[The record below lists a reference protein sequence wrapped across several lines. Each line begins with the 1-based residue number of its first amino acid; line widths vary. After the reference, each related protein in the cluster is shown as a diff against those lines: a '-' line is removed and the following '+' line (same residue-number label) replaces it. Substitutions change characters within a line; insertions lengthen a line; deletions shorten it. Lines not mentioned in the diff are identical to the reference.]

1 MEVNKL
7 RFFTSR
13 QLPQWDAV
21 DTKQIVHSAIETA
34 IVALNGK
41 PDYVASS
48 YYGDDFKIFGD
59 ESWLSHAVYNLVEN
73 ALRVSSNQESS
84 PIKVQ
89 VDVIQQDNHVDIRVQ
104 DNGPGV
110 VEGDERKIFK
120 PFYTTEPGATGLGLA
135 NVRQVVEIHGGM
147 ILASNIP
154 TGGAIF
160 TLRFPRKGRSAAA

>member
-1 MEVNKL
+1 MRDVLVNGVL
-7 RFFTSR
+7 TPLTNAYEQEIMTAR
-13 QLPQWDAV
+13 QL
-21 DTKQIVHSAIETA
+21 TA
-34 IVALNGK
+34 RGTNFV
-41 PDYVASS
+41 
-48 YYGDDFKIFGD
+48 
-59 ESWLSHAVYNLVEN
+59 
-73 ALRVSSNQESS
+73 
-84 PIKVQ
+84 
-89 VDVIQQDNHVDIRVQ
+89 QQDNHVDIRVQ

-110 VEGDERKIFK
+110 VQGDERKIFK

>member
-41 PDYVASS
+41 PDCVASS

-73 ALRVSSNQESS
+73 ALRVSSNQGSS

-110 VEGDERKIFK
+110 VQGDERKIFK

>member
-41 PDYVASS
+41 PDCVASS

-73 ALRVSSNQESS
+73 ALRVSSNQGSS

-110 VEGDERKIFK
+110 VQGCLLYTSDAADE
-120 PFYTTEPGATGLGLA
+120 
-135 NVRQVVEIHGGM
+135 
-147 ILASNIP
+147 
-154 TGGAIF
+154 
-160 TLRFPRKGRSAAA
+160 